1 LGLSYTKEIVSKFAL
16 MDISLKMDLVFH
28 AYHLVLN
35 VSTEKL
41 APNVSITSSLLVENV
56 LINAQINKPIKMVFV
71 FHVLINIVLNVA
83 QEMLLLV

>member
-1 LGLSYTKEIVSKFAL
+1 MVPSYTKEIASKFAQT
-16 MDISLKMDLVFH
+16 DISLKKDLVFH

-35 VSTEKL
+35 VSTEIL
-41 APNVSITSSLLVENV
+41 APNVPLTSSLLMENV